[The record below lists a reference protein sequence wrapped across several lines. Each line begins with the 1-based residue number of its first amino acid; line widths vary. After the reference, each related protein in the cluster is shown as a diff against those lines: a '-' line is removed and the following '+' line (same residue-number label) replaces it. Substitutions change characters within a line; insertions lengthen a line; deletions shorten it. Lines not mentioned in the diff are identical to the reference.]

1 MKQIFSS
8 LLLVAAIS
16 LSAQVKLAAKAN
28 LLFKVDKPTW
38 ENITAAQT
46 YGDNGKNNVGFNMG
60 LSAKIDFTV
69 TSFFL
74 MPEIY
79 YTKYKS
85 EFDIPGQNTTL
96 EIKSNRIDIPVLVG
110 YNVLGD
116 LLGVFAGPVASYNLD
131 KNDQFKDFTE
141 DTKNKFLIGYQFGA
155 QVVLKQ
161 LMFNARYEGTFS
173 QDQRDFID
181 KVTKTTV
188 RYDSKP
194 GLFILGLGYQF

>member
-60 LSAKIDFTV
+60 LSAKIDFPV

-79 YTKYKS
+79 YTTYKS

-155 QVVLKQ
+155 QVVFKQ

>member
-60 LSAKIDFTV
+60 LSAKIDFPV

-79 YTKYKS
+79 YTTYKS

-181 KVTKTTV
+181 KVTQTTV

-194 GLFILGLGYQF
+194 GMFILGLGYQF

>member
-60 LSAKIDFTV
+60 LSAKIDFPV

-79 YTKYKS
+79 YTTYKS

-155 QVVLKQ
+155 QVVLKPVSYTHLDVYKRQ
-161 LMFNARYEGTFS
+161 RSGTERHFHY
-173 QDQRDFID
+173 I
-181 KVTKTTV
+181 
-188 RYDSKP
+188 
-194 GLFILGLGYQF
+194 

>member
-60 LSAKIDFTV
+60 LSAKIDFPV

-79 YTKYKS
+79 YTTYKS

>member
-60 LSAKIDFTV
+60 LSAKIDFPV

-79 YTKYKS
+79 YTTYKS

-181 KVTKTTV
+181 KVTQTTV

>member
-60 LSAKIDFTV
+60 LSAKIDFPV

-79 YTKYKS
+79 YTTYKS

-141 DTKNKFLIGYQFGA
+141 DTKNKLLIGYQFGA